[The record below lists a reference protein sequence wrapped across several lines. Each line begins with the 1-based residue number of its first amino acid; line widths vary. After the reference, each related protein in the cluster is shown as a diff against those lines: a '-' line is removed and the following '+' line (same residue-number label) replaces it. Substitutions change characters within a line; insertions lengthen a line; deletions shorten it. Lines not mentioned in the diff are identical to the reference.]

1 MLPGSDIC
9 VRLKSLGPGYG
20 IDDYHER
27 IIRNT
32 WESARQN
39 NPFLSLEDLKKKE
52 TLNRYSTRL
61 NRAGFRVVITYHC
74 LQLKSCS
81 KRRKYR
87 EYSPELIKEIRK
99 FRHFTEMQS
108 FCRKY
113 RLDTPEQVENLKAYP
128 NLIYFPVLSW
138 NKNRPI
144 VEKLLTRIILSFI
157 LKPTGS
163 RKSIF

>member
-1 MLPGSDIC
+1 M
-9 VRLKSLGPGYG
+9 RLLG
-20 IDDYHER
+20 
-27 IIRNT
+27 
-32 WESARQN
+32 N

-128 NLIYFPVLSW
+128 NLIYFPVLS
-138 NKNRPI
+138 
-144 VEKLLTRIILSFI
+144 
-157 LKPTGS
+157 
-163 RKSIF
+163 

>member
-1 MLPGSDIC
+1 MSIGLGRSILVIRLFMFLRMEFDLKLIQMKPIFALLLIWNCLKGRSGFFFRGIYL
-9 VRLKSLGPGYG
+9 VRLLG
-20 IDDYHER
+20 
-27 IIRNT
+27 
-32 WESARQN
+32 N

-128 NLIYFPVLSW
+128 NLIYFPVLS
-138 NKNRPI
+138 
-144 VEKLLTRIILSFI
+144 
-157 LKPTGS
+157 
-163 RKSIF
+163 